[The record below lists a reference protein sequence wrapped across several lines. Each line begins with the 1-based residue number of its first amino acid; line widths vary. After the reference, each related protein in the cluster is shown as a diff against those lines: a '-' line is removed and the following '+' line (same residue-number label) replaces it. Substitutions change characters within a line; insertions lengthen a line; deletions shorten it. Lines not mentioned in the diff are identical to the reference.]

1 MMGGI
6 ELTIEETRETIIKR
20 FLLDNDAYLGLAL
33 AVEGAVESIRN
44 DRSRTVELDLSADIE
59 TLAQAIEG
67 KWSSTKDKR
76 GNVPF
81 WHRLYRSAA
90 PKKPK
95 ALTWDD
101 NEYSGIW
108 VCRNTSAREPLELE
122 IGVAGW
128 PKEGSSNTERKVQ
141 ATFDDFIGRND
152 PSVWS
157 EVSWTES
164 ASIATKTTSQVEYV
178 SRYFDGDRAFLTDDP
193 KSSVKRV
200 VGLVRQL
207 MMCLDE
213 V

>member
-1 MMGGI
+1 M
-6 ELTIEETRETIIKR
+6 TIEKTRETIIKK
-20 FLLDNDAYLGLAL
+20 FLLDNDAYLELAL

-44 DRSRTVELDLSADIE
+44 DTSKTVERDLSAEIE
-59 TLAQAIEG
+59 TLAQATEG

-81 WHRLYRSAA
+81 WHRLYKSAG
-90 PKKPK
+90 PKEPK
-95 ALTWDD
+95 ALTWDV

-128 PKEGSSNTERKVQ
+128 PKEGSSNTERNVQ
-141 ATFDDFIGRND
+141 AVFDDFVGRND
-152 PSVWS
+152 PSLWS

-164 ASIATKTTSQVEYV
+164 ASIATKTTSQVKYV
-178 SRYFDGDRAFLTDDP
+178 SRYFDGDRAFLNDDP

-200 VGLVRQL
+200 LGLVRQL
-207 MMCLDE
+207 MTCLDE